1 MDDVSET
8 PETFSHLEAYLQQL
22 QAGQKPDR
30 ESLLREHPELG
41 PLLDCLEVLEGFAPP
56 ATQEVIGQATLGPP
70 SAEGE
75 PARPPPDFGSY
86 ELIEEIGRGGMG
98 VVYKARQHGLD
109 RIVAVKMILAG
120 YLASSDHVRRFY
132 DEARA
137 AAQLRHPHIVHIHEV
152 GQCHGQHYFA
162 MEYIDGKSL
171 AERIARG
178 PVELATAARLVERV
192 ARAVQHLHDHGIVHR
207 DLKPSN
213 ILLDSEQRPYV
224 TDFGLAKFLVADSKA
239 TATGVIAGTP
249 SYMSPE
255 QAAGERAQL
264 GPSTDVYSLGAIFYE
279 LLTGQPPH
287 RKETALDTLLQVLG
301 SDPAPPRQLNRRI
314 PRELE
319 WICLKCLSRSPAD
332 RYPSAAALADD
343 LDCFLKGEVLQAR
356 PPGWG
361 QRLWS
366 WTRREPALALR
377 LATLAAFMGVDWANY
392 AIGTIEAPFHWKMLT
407 LIALWIV
414 TAVVFQ
420 QLLKSRRWSIP
431 TRLVWGLLD
440 SVLLLGVLLIANGV
454 ASPLVVGYFLLIV
467 AAGLW
472 YRVRFV
478 WFMAALSLISYA
490 VLVFD
495 FYQWRTPEFREDFR
509 TILPDRHV
517 IFALAMVATAAV
529 TAYLVARL
537 RALSSYF
544 GQKL

>member
-1 MDDVSET
+1 MDNLPET
-8 PETFSHLEAYLQQL
+8 PETFSRLEAYLQQL

-30 ESLLREHPELG
+30 ESLVREHPELA
-41 PLLDCLEVLEGFAPP
+41 PLLDCMEVLEGFAPP
-56 ATQEVIGQATLGPP
+56 KTADPVGEATLGLPA
-70 SAEGE
+70 AEGE
-75 PARPPPDFGSY
+75 PPRVPADFGSY
-86 ELIEEIGRGGMG
+86 ELLEEIGRGGMG

-120 YLASSDHVRRFY
+120 YLASAEHVRRFH

-162 MEYIDGKSL
+162 MEYIDGISL

-178 PVELATAARLVERV
+178 RVELNTAVRLVEQV

-213 ILLDSEQRPYV
+213 ILLDAEGRPYV
-224 TDFGLAKFLVADSKA
+224 TDFGLAKFLVSDSKA

-255 QAAGERAQL
+255 QAAGQNAQL
-264 GPSTDVYSLGAIFYE
+264 GPQSDVYSLGAILYE

-287 RKETALDTLLQVLG
+287 RRETALDTLLQVLG

-319 WICLKCLSRSPAD
+319 WICLKCLARSPAD
-332 RYPSAAALADD
+332 RYPSAAELASD
-343 LDCFLKGEVLQAR
+343 LDRFLKGEVLQAR
-356 PPGWG
+356 SPGWW

-366 WTRREPALALR
+366 WTRREPTLAAR
-377 LATLAAFMGVDWANY
+377 LATLAAFTGVDWVNY
-392 AIGTIEAPFHWKMLT
+392 AVGTIDAAFHEKMLT
-407 LIALWIV
+407 LVAIWMV

-420 QLLKSRRWSIP
+420 QLLKSRRWSIL
-431 TRLVWGLLD
+431 TRLGWGLLD
-440 SVLLLGVLLIANGV
+440 SVLLFGVLLIANGV

-472 YRVRFV
+472 YRARFV
-478 WFMAALSLISYA
+478 WFMAAMSLVSYG

-495 FYQWRTPEFREDFR
+495 FYHWRPPEFREEFK